1 MNRSTRTVV
10 SSLVSVTLGLTL
22 GTGAMATTNGSVAR
36 VSSAPC
42 RSLWLTPKVG
52 RMSAA
57 AGTAYI
63 TLEIIDHGTFACALS
78 GTPIAQ
84 PGFYSYSMQPFVAV
98 GPRAVRITYPGRGH
112 TILLTPHSVASVEL
126 GISTAGNYPAG
137 QCDPRNISAV
147 ELTFKMRTLSLRLD
161 YPLRT
166 QAVCTKVPSTQIA
179 GVVLGT
185 HFP

>member
-1 MNRSTRTVV
+1 MNRSTRNVV
-10 SSLVSVTLGLTL
+10 SVLVIVTLGLTS
-22 GTGAMATTNGSVAR
+22 GTRAMATTNRSVAR

-42 RSLWLTPKVG
+42 HSSWLTATVG
-52 RMSAA
+52 RGSAA

-63 TLEIIDHGTFACALS
+63 TLEIINHGASACTLT

-98 GPRAVRITYPGRGH
+98 GPRAVKISYAGRGR
-112 TILLTPHSVASVEL
+112 TILLKPHGVASVEF
-126 GISTAGNYPAG
+126 GISTAANYPPS
-137 QCDPRNISAV
+137 QCGPRNISAV
-147 ELTFKMRTLSLRLD
+147 ELTFKMRTLSMRLD
-161 YPLRT
+161 YPLRS
-166 QAVCTKVPSTQIA
+166 QAVCTKLTSTQIT